1 MGFSGGG
8 ANVTKAHQHDSTVLQ
23 DGGALAAN
31 ATQFG
36 LTSGSM
42 LYSDGTNIQEIGIGN
57 TGDVLGTASGTIP
70 TWTAAAPASG
80 GAWSFVEAFTLGS
93 DNADWTISPSTAMDL
108 EAYEEFM
115 IKIMLEPIAPE
126 GDLSIQINGDTSAAY
141 MVEAVDVDETTV
153 SGISNDGQTS
163 SSIIT
168 NCSPGRPVRLEISW
182 IYSPA
187 AGDTAQMGRY
197 YCSAG
202 DQRMSQGFFA
212 LSDVLTEISELKIRM
227 SAGTIKAIGA
237 TAKLYRLS
245 LS

>member
-1 MGFSGGG
+1 MGFSGGSS
-8 ANVTKAHQHDSTVLQ
+8 NVTKAHQHDSAVVQ

-36 LTSGSM
+36 LTNGSM

-70 TWTAAAPASG
+70 TWAASAAPSA
-80 GAWSFVEAFTLGS
+80 AWSFVESFTLGA
-93 DNADWTISPSTAMDL
+93 DAADWTITPTTAIDL
-108 EAYEEFM
+108 EAYQEFLM
-115 IKIMLEPIAPE
+115 IIMLVPIAPE
-126 GDLSIQINGDTSAAY
+126 GDLAVRINGDSTAAY
-141 MVEAVDVDETTV
+141 QMQAIAVDEFTV
-153 SGISNDGQTS
+153 SGVSSDGQNEATLR
-163 SSIIT
+163 T
-168 NCSPGRPVRLEISW
+168 GCPPTRPVRLEISW

-187 AGDTAQMGRY
+187 AANTAQMGRY

-202 DQRMSQGFFA
+202 SQKISQGFFM
-212 LSDVLTEISELKIRM
+212 LEDVLTEISELKIMM
-227 SAGTIKAIGA
+227 SAGTITATGA